1 MGICILEN
9 KAIECEKILEDKRL
23 HFTCL
28 PVFEN
33 STLQ

>member
-1 MGICILEN
+1 MGIYILEN
-9 KAIECEKILEDKRL
+9 KAIEYEKILEDKRL
-23 HFTCL
+23 HFTFL